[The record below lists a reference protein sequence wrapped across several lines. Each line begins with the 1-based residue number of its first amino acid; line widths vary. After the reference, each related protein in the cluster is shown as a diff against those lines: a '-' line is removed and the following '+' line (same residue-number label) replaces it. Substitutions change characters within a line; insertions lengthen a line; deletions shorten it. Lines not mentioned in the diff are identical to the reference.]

1 MKSKV
6 VIISLLVVLCAACGS
21 KQSEGLNEAHSVKA
35 KAKMFIADVADMKQ
49 ENVAQ
54 SSMEAGGSS
63 VSARPEMDEA
73 VAVKPDAMNPVTVNK
88 KLIKDGNMRI
98 ETKDIQASKQRMDG
112 LLKQYNGYYE
122 SENLDNNDFETSYN
136 LKIRIPAQSF
146 EALIGALE
154 NGEDEVK
161 SKYIQ
166 ARDVTEEYI
175 DVESRLNNER
185 AYLERYKALLA
196 KASTVKDI
204 LAIEESIRTIQEEIE
219 SREGRLKYLNDQIA
233 FSTLDVQLVK
243 KHPYKFTSKQKA
255 PFWERM
261 KKSLSN
267 GWSFTI
273 GLALALVSLWPVW
286 LIGAAVIVVVKQ
298 SRKRRKEKQV
308 DGD

>member
-1 MKSKV
+1 MKTKGLIV
-6 VIISLLVVLCAACGS
+6 TLLVLVCSACGS
-21 KQSEGLNEAHSVKA
+21 KAKHEMANVSSVSHGA
-35 KAKMFIADVADMKQ
+35 MKMETVADESM
-49 ENVAQ
+49 AR
-54 SSMEAGGSS
+54 SSSEAGGSS
-63 VSARPEMDEA
+63 VSAKPEMDEA

-98 ETKDIQASKQRMDG
+98 ETKDLQASKQRMDG

-122 SENLDNNDFETSYN
+122 SENLDNNDVETSYY
-136 LKIRIPAQSF
+136 LKIRLPALSF

-204 LAIEESIRTIQEEIE
+204 LAIEESIRAIQEEIE

-233 FSTLDVQLVK
+233 FSTLDVQLFK

-255 PFWERM
+255 PFWERL

-267 GWSFTI
+267 GWSFTV
-273 GLALALVSLWPVW
+273 GLALALVSLWPLW
-286 LIGAAVIVVVKQ
+286 LIGVAVIVVVKQ